1 METNIRDNLKIIYA
15 VIKMDFIFTAI
26 QKITTKVVGS
36 TIN

>member
-1 METNIRDNLKIIYA
+1 
-15 VIKMDFIFTAI
+15 MDFIFTAI